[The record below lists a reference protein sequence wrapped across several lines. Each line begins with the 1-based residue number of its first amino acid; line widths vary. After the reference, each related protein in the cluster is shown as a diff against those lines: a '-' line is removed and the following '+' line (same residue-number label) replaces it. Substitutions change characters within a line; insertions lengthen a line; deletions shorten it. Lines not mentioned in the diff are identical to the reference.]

1 MNCLI
6 VDDEVLAQEVIEHY
20 LSRIEGMVVIGKCKN
35 AIEAFA
41 ALNKNQVDLMFLDI
55 KMPEIS
61 GLDFIRSLKHPPRI
75 ILTTAFTEYALEGY
89 ELDVMDYLLKPVSFE
104 RFLKAVDKV
113 RQGQTREAVSS
124 IAQTVEAD
132 SFYVKSDRK
141 LVQIIPSEIIY
152 IESQKNYL
160 LIHTQTQKVMTYSTL
175 NNMEEEL
182 RHFPDLIRIHKSFII
197 NKRFVKQLD
206 NNIILLS
213 NGSEIPLGNSFRDLF
228 IAGMRIV

>member
-20 LSRIEGMVVIGKCKN
+20 LSRIEGMVVVGKCKN

-41 ALNKNQVDLMFLDI
+41 ALNRNDVDLMFLDI

-61 GLDFIRSLKHPPRI
+61 GLDFIRSLKHPPKI

-89 ELDVMDYLLKPVSFE
+89 ELDVTDYLLKPVSFE

-113 RQGQTREAVSS
+113 RQGQNREAVSS
-124 IAQTVEAD
+124 VAQTAEAD

-141 LVQIIPSEIIY
+141 LVRIIPSEIIY

-160 LIHTQTQKVMTYSTL
+160 VIYTPNQKVMTYSTL

-197 NKRFVKQLD
+197 NKRFVRQLD

-213 NGSEIPLGNSFRDLF
+213 NGSEIPLGNSFRDSF
-228 IAGMRIV
+228 ITGMRIL